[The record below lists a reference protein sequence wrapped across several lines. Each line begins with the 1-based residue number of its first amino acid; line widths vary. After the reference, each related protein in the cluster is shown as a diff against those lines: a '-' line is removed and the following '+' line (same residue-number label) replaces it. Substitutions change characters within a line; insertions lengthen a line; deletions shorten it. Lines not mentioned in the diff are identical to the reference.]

1 MTLNQLTEEELRFI
15 LLWRAADPQDKEM
28 VKRFAERIF
37 LSDDEREVLP
47 DSGRRIG
54 IVRHL

>member
-1 MTLNQLTEEELRFI
+1 MNLNQLTEEELRFI
-15 LLWRAADPQDKEM
+15 LLWRAAAPQDKEL
-28 VKRFAERIF
+28 VERFAERIF

-47 DSGRRIG
+47 DSERRIG